1 MYIISNAPD
10 IVSFA
15 IVFFFP
21 FDKINANILYCL
33 MRTALPRFFSMYTNF
48 VQFSSVSFCSHFLF
62 FSLLSFVLTA
72 TWLCQLVTP
81 STPSHTGSLY
91 LYVSFH
97 NKIKLPKV
105 RRGRVW
111 GYPPFPATFLSP
123 LSPPP
128 LPPLFCSSSSLG
140 WSEVRIRLADAVLP
154 LPWSILSWFFPL
166 NTLYYRSYYTLF
178 PLLPLLDW

>member
-1 MYIISNAPD
+1 MCLTLSPLQWC
-10 IVSFA
+10 
-15 IVFFFP
+15 FFFP
-21 FDKINANILYCL
+21 LTKSMQIFC
-33 MRTALPRFFSMYTNF
+33 TASWGLHYLDFFFQCIQIF

-166 NTLYYRSYYTLF
+166 NTWHYRSYYTLF